1 MQIKSFENTYNL
13 IEFNL
18 YVDGAGAKCV
28 RVVDLL
34 FENSLDR
41 FTDEVEKSFEEK
53 FDVEIEEDVYSFEE
67 YRVSEFYEV
76 NGLLKVICEK

>member
-34 FENSLDR
+34 FESSLDR

-53 FDVEIEEDVYSFEE
+53 FDVEIEEDIYSFEG
-67 YRVSEFYEV
+67 YRISEFYEV

>member
-13 IEFNL
+13 VEFNL

-34 FENSLDR
+34 FESSLDR
-41 FTDEVEKSFEEK
+41 FTNEIEKNFEKE
-53 FDVEIEEDVYSFEE
+53 FNVEIEGKIYSFEG

>member
-13 IEFNL
+13 VEFNL

-34 FENSLDR
+34 FESSLDR

-53 FDVEIEEDVYSFEE
+53 FNIEIEGEVYSFEG

-76 NGLLKVICEK
+76 NSLLKVICEK

>member
-13 IEFNL
+13 VEFNL
-18 YVDGAGAKCV
+18 YIDGAGAKCV

-34 FENSLDR
+34 FESSLDR

-53 FDVEIEEDVYSFEE
+53 FNVEIEGDVYSFEK

>member
-1 MQIKSFENTYNL
+1 MHIKSFENTYNL
-13 IEFNL
+13 VEFNL

-34 FENSLDR
+34 FESSLDR
-41 FTDEVEKSFEEK
+41 FTNEIEKSFEEK
-53 FDVEIEEDVYSFEE
+53 FDVEIEEDIYSFEG

>member
-1 MQIKSFENTYNL
+1 MQIKSFENIYNL
-13 IEFNL
+13 VEFNL

-28 RVVDLL
+28 RVIDLL
-34 FENSLDR
+34 FESSLDR
-41 FTDEVEKSFEEK
+41 FTDEVEESFEKE
-53 FDVEIEEDVYSFEE
+53 FNVEIEGNIYSFKE

>member
-1 MQIKSFENTYNL
+1 MQIRSFENTYNL
-13 IEFNL
+13 VEFNL
-18 YVDGAGAKCV
+18 YVDGTGAKCV

-34 FENSLDR
+34 FESSLDR
-41 FTDEVEKSFEEK
+41 FTNEVEKSFEEK
-53 FDVEIEEDVYSFEE
+53 FDVEIEGDVYSFEG

>member
-1 MQIKSFENTYNL
+1 MQIESFENTYNL
-13 IEFNL
+13 VEFNF

-34 FENSLDR
+34 FESSLDR

-53 FDVEIEEDVYSFEE
+53 FDVEIGEDIYSFEG
-67 YRVSEFYEV
+67 YKVSEFYEV

>member
-13 IEFNL
+13 VEFNL

-34 FENSLDR
+34 FESSLDR
-41 FTDEVEKSFEEK
+41 FTNEIEKSFEEK
-53 FDVEIEEDVYSFEE
+53 FDVEIEEDIYSFEG

>member
-13 IEFNL
+13 VEFNL

-28 RVVDLL
+28 RIVDLL
-34 FENSLDR
+34 FESSLDR

-53 FDVEIEEDVYSFEE
+53 FDVEIEEDVYSFEG
-67 YRVSEFYEV
+67 YRVSEFYEI

>member
-13 IEFNL
+13 VEFNL

-34 FENSLDR
+34 FESSLDR
-41 FTDEVEKSFEEK
+41 FTDEVEKSFKEK
-53 FDVEIEEDVYSFEE
+53 FNVEIEGDIYSFKG
-67 YRVSEFYEV
+67 YGVSEFYEV

>member
-1 MQIKSFENTYNL
+1 MQIKSFDNTYNL
-13 IEFNL
+13 VEFNL

-28 RVVDLL
+28 QIADLL
-34 FENSLDR
+34 FESSLDR

-53 FDVEIEEDVYSFEE
+53 FDVEIEEDVYSFEG
-67 YRVSEFYEV
+67 YRVSEFYEI

>member
-13 IEFNL
+13 VEFNL
-18 YVDGAGAKCV
+18 YIDGAGAKCV

-34 FENSLDR
+34 FESSLDR

-53 FDVEIEEDVYSFEE
+53 FNVEIEGEVYLFEG

-76 NGLLKVICEK
+76 NSLLKVICEK

>member
-18 YVDGAGAKCV
+18 YVDGAAAKCV

-34 FENSLDR
+34 FESSLDR
-41 FTDEVEKSFEEK
+41 FTNEVEESFEKE
-53 FDVEIEEDVYSFEE
+53 FNVEIEGDTYSFKE

>member
-13 IEFNL
+13 VEFNL

-34 FENSLDR
+34 FESSLDR
-41 FTDEVEKSFEEK
+41 FTDEVEKSFEKE
-53 FDVEIEEDVYSFEE
+53 FNVEIEGEIYSFEG
-67 YRVSEFYEV
+67 YKVSEFYEV

>member
-1 MQIKSFENTYNL
+1 MQIKSFGNTYNL
-13 IEFNL
+13 VELNL
-18 YVDGAGAKCV
+18 YDGAGAKCV

-34 FENSLDR
+34 FESSLDK
-41 FTDEVEKSFEEK
+41 FTNEVEESFEKE
-53 FDVEIEEDVYSFEE
+53 FNVEIERDTYSFKG

>member
-1 MQIKSFENTYNL
+1 MQIKSFENTYHL
-13 IEFNL
+13 VEFNL
-18 YVDGAGAKCV
+18 YIDGAGAKCV

-34 FENSLDR
+34 FESSLDR

-53 FDVEIEEDVYSFEE
+53 FNVEIEGEVYSFEG

-76 NGLLKVICEK
+76 NSLLKVICEK